1 MMLPVTN
8 SNRLVGAPLVVGS
21 LFERSTVIIALWI
34 VNAILALIF
43 LAAGVMKLARSREAL
58 ASSGLA
64 WTADA
69 SPGTVKAVGAV
80 EAAGAV
86 GLIAPLATG
95 IAPVLTPLAAIG
107 LALTMIGA
115 IVLHVRRHERFTV
128 PVVLLVIAAASAAL
142 GFGVR

>member
-1 MMLPVTN
+1 M
-8 SNRLVGAPLVVGS
+8 
-21 LFERSTVIIALWI
+21 IIALWI

-80 EAAGAV
+80 EVAGAV

-95 IAPVLTPLAAIG
+95 IAPILTPLAAIG

-142 GFGVR
+142 GFAVR